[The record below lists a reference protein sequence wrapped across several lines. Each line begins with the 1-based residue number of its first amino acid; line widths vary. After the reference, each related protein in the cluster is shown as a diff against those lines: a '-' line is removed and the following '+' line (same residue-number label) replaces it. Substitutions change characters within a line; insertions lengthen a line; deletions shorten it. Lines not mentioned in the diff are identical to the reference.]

1 MNKVILNGIDVNE
14 ALDKLE
20 KVKKILE
27 LVKLVEQA
35 NRRSGLECFD
45 IGLEKEAQYHRGY
58 ADCCLAII
66 NNLESIIGEEWYYNG
81 SIYRNS

>member
-20 KVKKILE
+20 KVKDFIAYIKQAEQNYRANGWECFGIG
-27 LVKLVEQA
+27 LVE
-35 NRRSGLECFD
+35 
-45 IGLEKEAQYHRGY
+45 EAQYHRGY

-66 NNLESIIGEEWYYNG
+66 NNLESIIGDKE
-81 SIYRNS
+81 

>member
-1 MNKVILNGIDVNE
+1 MNKVILNGIDVSE

-20 KVKKILE
+20 KVKKLLE

-35 NRRSGLECFD
+35 NRRSGCKYFD
-45 IGLEKEAQYHRGY
+45 KGLEKEAQYHRGY

-66 NNLESIIGEEWYYNG
+66 NNLESIIGDKE
-81 SIYRNS
+81 